1 MSNKTVALVASS
13 LAVIFVTLMSS
24 SLNVAL
30 PAISK
35 EFGAD
40 AVLLSWIVT
49 SFVLASAV
57 FSLPSGRIADIVGLK
72 KIFLLGIFLYTL
84 TSAVAIFSTSTIMLI
99 VCRSI
104 QGVAGAM
111 IAVNSFA
118 IVTAVFPAAERG
130 RALGINIACVYAG
143 SSIGPFVGGILTESL
158 GWRSIF
164 AINIPAGI
172 IIILLLMTRLKGEW
186 SEAKGEKFDYPGS
199 IIYGLGLIVLMYGFS
214 LLPDILG
221 GVLIFAG
228 VAAFIGFL
236 QWESRTASPVLNVQI
251 FRNNR
256 PFIFSNLAAL
266 VSYSVIFAIAFLL
279 SLYLQDIKGLSAD
292 LAGLVLAAQP
302 VAQTILSPIGG
313 RLSDRI
319 EPRIVASAGMVLL
332 FVGLFFFS
340 FLNQDTSLMAIIG
353 LLILI
358 GIGFGLFSSPNA
370 NAIMSSVVPKFFGV
384 ASAVMSTVRSV
395 GQMFSMGI
403 TITAIAIIVGRVAIV
418 PQNHEALLL
427 ATRVV
432 FGIFAFLCFLGI
444 FASLSRGKIR
454 QDSGTPKPKDA
465 H

>member
-1 MSNKTVALVASS
+1 MSKKTGALVASS

-30 PAISK
+30 PAISH

-57 FSLPSGRIADIVGLK
+57 FSLPSGRIADILGLK
-72 KIFLLGIFLYTL
+72 KIFLLGVIIYTL
-84 TSAVAIFSTSTIMLI
+84 TSAAAIFSTSTIMLI
-99 VCRSI
+99 ICRTI

-130 RALGINIACVYAG
+130 RALGINIACVYGG
-143 SSIGPFVGGILTESL
+143 SSVGPFVGGILTENL

-164 AINIPAGI
+164 AINIPLGLI
-172 IIILLLMTRLKGEW
+172 VVIVLLIWVRGEW
-186 SEAKGEKFDYPGS
+186 REAQGEKFDYPGT
-199 IIYGLGLIVLMYGFS
+199 IIYGMGLVALMYGFS
-214 LLPDILG
+214 LLPEALG
-221 GVLIFAG
+221 GILVFLGI
-228 VAAFIGFL
+228 VALIGFL
-236 QWESRTASPVLNVQI
+236 RWENRSPSAILNVQV
-251 FRNNR
+251 FQHNR

-266 VSYSVIFAIAFLL
+266 VAYSVIFAISFLM

-292 LAGLVLAAQP
+292 LAGLVLVSQP
-302 VAQTILSPIGG
+302 IAQTVLSPIGG
-313 RLSDRI
+313 RLSDKV
-319 EPRIVASAGMVLL
+319 EPRLMSSIGMGLL
-332 FVGLFFFS
+332 FIGLLAFS
-340 FLNQDTSLMAIIG
+340 FLGWNTPLTLVIG
-353 LLILI
+353 VLILI

-418 PQNHEALLL
+418 PQNYDALLT
-427 ATRVV
+427 ATRII
-432 FGIFAFLCFLGI
+432 FGIFAFLCVLGI
-444 FASLSRGKIR
+444 LASLSRGKIR
-454 QDSGTPKPKDA
+454 
-465 H
+465 